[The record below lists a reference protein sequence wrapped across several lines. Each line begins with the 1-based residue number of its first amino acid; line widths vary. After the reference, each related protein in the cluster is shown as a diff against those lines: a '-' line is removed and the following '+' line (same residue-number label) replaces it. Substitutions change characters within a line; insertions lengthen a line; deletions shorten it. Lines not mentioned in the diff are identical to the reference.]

1 MADEKKISAAP
12 AKAVTA
18 VKKDDTKPGFFK
30 RVGKWF
36 REMKSELKKVIWPTG
51 KQLTNNTLRRND
63 GGFRNSSLGLRLAGE
78 RAGQGAPYT
87 GGLITWRKTRNGTLF
102 IRTQVMKTQ
111 WPRP

>member
-18 VKKDDTKPGFFK
+18 VKKDDNTKPGFFK

-36 REMKSELKKVIWPTG
+36 REMKSELKKVIW
-51 KQLTNNTLRRND
+51 QAAHQQHSRLRRND